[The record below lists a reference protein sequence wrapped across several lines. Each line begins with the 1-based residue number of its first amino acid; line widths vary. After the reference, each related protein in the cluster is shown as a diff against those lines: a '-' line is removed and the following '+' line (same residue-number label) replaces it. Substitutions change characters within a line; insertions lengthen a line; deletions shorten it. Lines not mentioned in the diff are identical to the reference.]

1 MSEATRLTVL
11 GMVRR
16 RPHSYG
22 YSIVDEV
29 SRWSA
34 PEGVA
39 PSVRAV
45 YKALEALRDGELIAP
60 VATTDATSVQRRR
73 YVATQLGEERYD
85 DWLRSPAGSFAD
97 LFRRLGSAR
106 HSDLPVLIE
115 LVRAAEHGFVTL
127 AQDLQPTEPASLV
140 DGGASWGDVS
150 AAILQATEWNENAA
164 RAGFLR
170 NVRRE
175 LEYAYLRYDA
185 NPDAP

>member
-1 MSEATRLTVL
+1 
-11 GMVRR
+11 MVRR

-39 PSVRAV
+39 PSGRAV

-60 VATTDATSVQRRR
+60 VATTDATSVQRRC
-73 YVATQLGEERYD
+73 YVATPMGEERYES
-85 DWLRSPAGSFAD
+85 WLRSPTSSFAD

-115 LVRAAEHGFVTL
+115 LVRDAERRFVTS
-127 AQDLQPTEPASLV
+127 AQDLDLTEPASLV
-140 DGGASWGDVS
+140 DAGASWGEVS

-175 LEYAYLRYDA
+175 LEYAYLHFDSSRA
-185 NPDAP
+185 GS

>member
-22 YSIVDEV
+22 YAIVDEV

-39 PSVRAV
+39 PSVRGV

-60 VATTDATSVQRRR
+60 ASAVDGTSVQRRR
-73 YVATQLGEERYD
+73 YVATPKGEERYL
-85 DWLRSPAGSFAD
+85 DWLHSPTESFAD
-97 LFRRLGSAR
+97 LFRRLGSAK

-115 LVRAAEHGFVTL
+115 LVRTAEHELVTL
-127 AQDLQPTEPASLV
+127 NQDLQPSEPASLV
-140 DGGASWGDVS
+140 DAGASWADVS
-150 AAILQATEWNENAA
+150 AAILQTAEWNESAA
-164 RAGFLR
+164 RAGFQR
-170 NVRRE
+170 SIRRE
-175 LEYAYLRYDA
+175 LEYVHARYDA
-185 NPDAP
+185 TAGAT